1 MTARRSRKPDSFD
14 RRPVAV
20 VDIGSNSIRLVV
32 FDGTS
37 RVPLPLFNEKV
48 LSGLGRGLERTGEL
62 DAEGMESALQNLRR
76 FAELIKAMG
85 VRKTFALATAAARD
99 AANGAAFVRQV
110 RKSTGLPVVVL
121 SGREEARLSA
131 LGVIAGTPEATGAM
145 GDLGGGSLELVALAD
160 GRADRYATL
169 PLGPLRLREVA
180 ERNRGQLRAMI
191 DDHLNELAFLR
202 PARGRDFYAVG
213 GAWRA
218 LAKLHMSHNN
228 YALEVIHHYA
238 IRREAAIEFLG
249 LVAAQSRASLEG
261 FSGAG
266 VSRKRIE
273 TLPLAALVLERT
285 LRRIKPERLVFSAYG
300 LREGCLY
307 DSLPAKLKRVDPLL
321 SGARAMLEGNRRYKV
336 DPETLADWVEPLFKD
351 SSRRRLRLATCYLA
365 DIAWNEHP
373 DHRGEIAFTRALYMP
388 VAGIDHPGRAYVALA
403 LFARY
408 EGQPDPDTTRA
419 AWHLLDEESLRE
431 AYQLGLA
438 LRVAYRL
445 TGGAASVF
453 AKCKLKLT
461 AKDIVL
467 GIPTRMGGMVGELVG
482 RRMEALGRALDRRPV
497 IKLR

>member
-48 LSGLGRGLERTGEL
+48 LSGLGRGLERTGKL
-62 DAEGMESALQNLRR
+62 DAEGMDSALQNLRR

-99 AANGAAFVRQV
+99 AVNGPEFVRQV
-110 RKSTGLPVVVL
+110 RKTTGLPVVVL

-145 GDLGGGSLELVALAD
+145 GDLGGGSLELVALSD
-160 GRADRYATL
+160 GRAESYATL

-191 DDHLNELAFLR
+191 DDHLGELDFLR

-213 GAWRA
+213 GAWRG

-228 YALEVIHHYA
+228 YALEVIHHYS
-238 IRREAAIEFLG
+238 IRREPAIEFLG

-261 FSGAG
+261 FTG

-307 DSLPAKLKRVDPLL
+307 DSLPKKLKRVDPLL

-351 SSRRRLRLATCYLA
+351 RSRRRLRLATCHLA

-373 DHRGEIAFTRALYMP
+373 DHRGEIAFKRALYMP
-388 VAGIDHPGRAYVALA
+388 LAGIDHPGRAYVALA

-419 AWHLLDEESLRE
+419 AWYLLDEESLRE

-445 TGGAASVF
+445 TGGAALVF
-453 AKCKLKLT
+453 ARCKLRVT
-461 AKDIVL
+461 PKDLVL
-467 GIPTRMGGMVGELVG
+467 DVPSRMGGMVGEVVG

>member
-1 MTARRSRKPDSFD
+1 MTARRSRKQDSFD

-99 AANGAAFVRQV
+99 ASNGPEFVRLV
-110 RKSTGLPVVVL
+110 RKTTGLPVVVL

-145 GDLGGGSLELVALAD
+145 GDLGGGSLELVGLSD

-180 ERNRGQLRAMI
+180 ERNRGQLIAMI
-191 DDHLNELAFLR
+191 DDHLHELGFLR
-202 PARGRDFYAVG
+202 AARGQDFYAVG

-249 LVAAQSRASLEG
+249 LVATQSRASLEG
-261 FSGAG
+261 FTG

-351 SSRRRLRLATCYLA
+351 KSRARLRLATCYLA

-419 AWHLLDEESLRE
+419 AWYLLDEESLRE

-453 AKCKLKLT
+453 ARCKLKLT

-467 GIPTRMGGMVGELVG
+467 GIPKRMGGMVGELVG

>member
-1 MTARRSRKPDSFD
+1 MTARRSRKHDSFD

-76 FAELIKAMG
+76 FAELIRAMD

-99 AANGAAFVRQV
+99 ATNGPEFVRLV
-110 RKSTGLPVVVL
+110 RKTTGLPVVVL
-121 SGREEARLSA
+121 SGKEEARLSA
-131 LGVIAGTPEATGAM
+131 LGVIAGTPEAAGAM
-145 GDLGGGSLELVALAD
+145 GDLGGGSLELVELSD
-160 GRADRYATL
+160 GHTDRYATL

-191 DDHLNELAFLR
+191 DDHLGELAFLR
-202 PARGRDFYAVG
+202 KARGRDFYAVG

-218 LAKLHMSHNN
+218 LAKLHMSQTN
-228 YALEVIHHYA
+228 YGLEVIHHYA
-238 IRREAAIEFLG
+238 IRREPAIEFLG
-249 LVAAQSRASLEG
+249 LVATQSRASLDG
-261 FSGAG
+261 FTG
-266 VSRKRIE
+266 VSRKRLE

-285 LRRIKPERLVFSAYG
+285 LRRIKPERLIFSAYG

-321 SGARAMLEGNRRYKV
+321 SGALAMLEGNRRYKV
-336 DPETLADWVEPLFKD
+336 DPETLADWVAPLFKD
-351 SSRRRLRLATCYLA
+351 KSRERLRLATCYLA
-365 DIAWNEHP
+365 DIAWSEHP
-373 DHRGEIAFTRALYMP
+373 DHRGDIAYRRALYMP
-388 VAGIDHPGRAYVALA
+388 LAGIDHPGRAYVALA

-408 EGQPDPDTTRA
+408 EGQPDPDATRE

-453 AKCKLKLT
+453 ARCRLRLT
-461 AKDIVL
+461 PKDIVL
-467 GIPTRMGGMVGELVG
+467 DVPKRMGGMVGEVVG
-482 RRMEALGRALDRRPV
+482 RRMEALARALDRRPV
-497 IKLR
+497 IKLH